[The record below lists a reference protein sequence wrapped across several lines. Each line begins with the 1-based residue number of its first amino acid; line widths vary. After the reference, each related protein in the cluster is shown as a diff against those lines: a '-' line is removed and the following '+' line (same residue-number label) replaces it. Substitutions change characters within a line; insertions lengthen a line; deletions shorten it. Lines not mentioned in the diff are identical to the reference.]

1 MYTTSIPPQH
11 EEAGGSGWQYQM
23 MAAPGSLMLISKITR
38 SCTSTQRTLNVF
50 CFVGQVSRFGATPS
64 HASSS
69 GHDVDDPYS
78 GFNVQEYVVD
88 PDEAPLPT
96 QQTQQSQQ
104 PQATGIVI
112 GARER
117 NAPDRYTPSHYDRPP
132 LPPPRD
138 YTVPAAARR
147 TPKRGRVRGPG
158 QDADQG
164 RGRGHG

>member
-1 MYTTSIPPQH
+1 
-11 EEAGGSGWQYQM
+11 
-23 MAAPGSLMLISKITR
+23 MLISKITR

-132 LPPPRD
+132 PLLGTTQFQLQP
-138 YTVPAAARR
+138 VGRR
-147 TPKRGRVRGPG
+147 SVGECG
-158 QDADQG
+158 AQG
-164 RGRGHG
+164 RMPIRVVGEATDSVWFVLCIAVCCSPCRASDLCFVCI

>member
-1 MYTTSIPPQH
+1 MPPPSLHTTSMPPRPEEAGGSGWQQGGPFLYTTSIPPQH

-112 GARER
+112 VARKQ
-117 NAPDRYTPSHYDRPP
+117 NTPDRYTPSHYDRPP
-132 LPPPRD
+132 PS
-138 YTVPAAARR
+138 
-147 TPKRGRVRGPG
+147 
-158 QDADQG
+158 
-164 RGRGHG
+164 

>member
-1 MYTTSIPPQH
+1 
-11 EEAGGSGWQYQM
+11 M
-23 MAAPGSLMLISKITR
+23 MPTPGLLMLISSKTS
-38 SCTSTQRTLNVF
+38 SCTIAQLTRNVISF
-50 CFVGQVSRFGATPS
+50 LGSMFRVTPS

-78 GFNVQEYVVD
+78 GFNVQEYVID

-112 GARER
+112 GARDR

-132 LPPPRD
+132 PPPRD